1 MSVDCLTYDKADT
14 VPENHLQ
21 SSSSSPFTAHCSLIE
36 NSNVGTWAG
45 PMNFGSRSYMY
56 NAPVDQAERSHPGGS
71 VAGEQREKGLCGLW
85 GSVTVSPQASY
96 STSN

>member
-1 MSVDCLTYDKADT
+1 
-14 VPENHLQ
+14 
-21 SSSSSPFTAHCSLIE
+21 
-36 NSNVGTWAG
+36 
-45 PMNFGSRSYMY
+45 MY
-56 NAPVDQAERSHPGGS
+56 NAPVDQAERSH